1 MSGAVRP
8 LLPHRD
14 NIFGGVGG
22 GDGGGGVVVGGGEG
36 RLLQRHLCGSRCN
49 FTMK

>member
-36 RLLQRHLCGSRCN
+36 RGGYCRGICVEAGAILP
-49 FTMK
+49 